1 MRAASVVA
9 RRALVSGR
17 GLRAAAPRQL
27 APWRCLTQTTAPG
40 AQEKRDILKASVPH
54 VASLGW
60 CDDALAAGARDL
72 GLSAAAQGQV
82 TNGAVDLVAFV
93 AQEQCDKLREE
104 VDDAAQ
110 ELAALDDWRDR
121 LKLAIAKRL
130 ELSKPFHAHRAQA
143 MGLMVTPLARDDGAV
158 PPADPPPAFE
168 VLHRLVDELA
178 RATVVSTEELDVP
191 EWRLRRTRKQAILW
205 WAEQAIERPR
215 PNDESRTERS
225 TDSSC

>member
-1 MRAASVVA
+1 MRAASIIT
-9 RRALVSGR
+9 RRALVSSR
-17 GLRAAAPRQL
+17 GVRAAAPRQL

-93 AQEQCDKLREE
+93 AQEQCDQLREE

-121 LKLAIAKRL
+121 LKLAI
-130 ELSKPFHAHRAQA
+130 SKSCLLYTSPS
-143 MGLMVTPLARDDGAV
+143 PRD
-158 PPADPPPAFE
+158 
-168 VLHRLVDELA
+168 
-178 RATVVSTEELDVP
+178 
-191 EWRLRRTRKQAILW
+191 
-205 WAEQAIERPR
+205 
-215 PNDESRTERS
+215 
-225 TDSSC
+225 

>member
-1 MRAASVVA
+1 MRAASLIA
-9 RRALVSGR
+9 RRSLVSSPRRARR
-17 GLRAAAPRQL
+17 GAASWHPGAASHTKPRR
-27 APWRCLTQTTAPG
+27 PAPG
-40 AQEKRDILKASVPH
+40 EKRDILKASVPH

-104 VDDAAQ
+104 VDDAAE
-110 ELAALDDWRDR
+110 ELGAMDDWRDR
-121 LKLAIAKRL
+121 LKLAIKKRL

-178 RATVVSTEELDVP
+178 RATVVHEEALDVP
-191 EWRLRRTRKQAILW
+191 EWRREGPRRAWPTPSA
-205 WAEQAIERPR
+205 
-215 PNDESRTERS
+215 RS
-225 TDSSC
+225 VR